1 MELNRSDKKQVKA
14 PLQRKTT
21 LKWGSN
27 GELSAV
33 DMARVL
39 DQLTNPELTEC
50 DLACDAQKK
59 ENDEIN

>member
-1 MELNRSDKKQVKA
+1 MEA
-14 PLQRKTT
+14 PNETNEDSCKSASQRKTT

-50 DLACDAQKK
+50 DLTCDA
-59 ENDEIN
+59 DEEGEK

>member
-1 MELNRSDKKQVKA
+1 MEVPKETNEPTVKPA
-14 PLQRKTT
+14 SQRKTT

-50 DLACDAQKK
+50 DLTCDADEEGKK
-59 ENDEIN
+59 

>member
-1 MELNRSDKKQVKA
+1 MKKDENNTTPSA
-14 PLQRKTT
+14 HRKTT
-21 LKWGSN
+21 LKWGTD

-50 DLACDAQKK
+50 DLTCDADEEGKK
-59 ENDEIN
+59 